1 MVPLD
6 RRREWYRYHHLFRE
20 LLHAELSRRE
30 PELVARLHA
39 GAAQWYE
46 ANSMPEPA
54 IEHAMAAGDAERV
67 ARLVLNVM
75 QPVWASGR
83 IDTVLSW
90 MEWLE
95 DRT

>member
-1 MVPLD
+1 M
-6 RRREWYRYHHLFRE
+6 
-20 LLHAELSRRE
+20 
-30 PELVARLHA
+30 PELHA

-46 ANSMPEPA
+46 ANAMPEAA

-83 IDTVLSW
+83 IDTVLGW

-95 DRT
+95 DRS